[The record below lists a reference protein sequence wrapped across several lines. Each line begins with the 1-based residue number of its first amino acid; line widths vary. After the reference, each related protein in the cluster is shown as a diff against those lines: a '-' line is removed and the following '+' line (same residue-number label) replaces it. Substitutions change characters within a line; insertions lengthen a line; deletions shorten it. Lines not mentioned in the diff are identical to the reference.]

1 MFEKVLVALDF
12 SHYSQKILNRVSEI
26 PGISEVVLLHVIDAT
41 SPSRLEWTPGP
52 HLENAN
58 NLMKE
63 KKEKLENL
71 GLKVTVNVDVIVN
84 AVTRAP
90 VSRAILKVAET
101 ENVSLIV
108 IGARGINP
116 IQELLLGSVSSSV
129 LRHAKTHVLVM
140 HFPSTPN
147 QTEVSL
153 ESCQQKLFSKVLVP
167 TDFSQSAGD
176 SSDLLKMIPGI
187 EEIVILHV
195 ITRAESTA
203 EIEDSKWE
211 AQIRLEDIKKKFIDA
226 GVNVSLQVRAGD
238 PATIILACAE
248 EANVSLIAMNA
259 FGLDRFREMLLGST
273 TFTVVRRATRPVLVL
288 RTGKENNTT

>member
-1 MFEKVLVALDF
+1 
-12 SHYSQKILNRVSEI
+12 
-26 PGISEVVLLHVIDAT
+26 
-41 SPSRLEWTPGP
+41 
-52 HLENAN
+52 
-58 NLMKE
+58 
-63 KKEKLENL
+63 
-71 GLKVTVNVDVIVN
+71 
-84 AVTRAP
+84 
-90 VSRAILKVAET
+90 
-101 ENVSLIV
+101 
-108 IGARGINP
+108 
-116 IQELLLGSVSSSV
+116 
-129 LRHAKTHVLVM
+129 M

-195 ITRAESTA
+195 ITRAESQA

-259 FGLDRFREMLLGST
+259 FGLDRLREMLLGST

-288 RTGKENNTT
+288 RTGKENNTS